1 MELLWQSGGRPWE
14 FLGGERERE
23 KRCLFCCTEKK
34 ILSHSFNTSIR
45 HRSFTHRHFTTQ
57 SPTSTGRVL
66 FVSDGVNQQ
75 LPEQGLQYFYSAK
88 IKKGGT
94 LGPATTLSPI
104 PSKSWDGEFRFCNGL
119 ILFPVYDQLH
129 ILCPDTG
136 EVSTLPEAP
145 QPLLYPG
152 QDEIYFERH
161 QFLGFDSLSNKH
173 KVLLVQ
179 KTLVNNTELD
189 CIFRIFTMGSGAW
202 REIAPDA
209 FQRNFISLIS
219 CTCINASFANG
230 AIHWIDD
237 MWEYYD
243 EGKDYWIF
251 EERWILSFD
260 MATEQFRMIRHPVDS
275 FHDSFRG
282 YLAEFGGRLAWIEDL
297 RVRKRHS
304 SRLLEEDYVFEDED
318 YDKLQCRVLEE
329 EDYNNH
335 KWVKET
341 ILFAFAWMVHHKFLA
356 FNNNTGEMLLKP
368 EPHSF
373 FWQKEVECLLF
384 YKSKTGIFRS
394 TNIDKEEDC
403 NLCVVDATLGFFCL
417 HLPKSE
423 DEEEVGLLG
432 NMDVPCEFCMQ

>member
-1 MELLWQSGGRPWE
+1 MSLLFGLR
-14 FLGGERERE
+14 RV
-23 KRCLFCCTEKK
+23 
-34 ILSHSFNTSIR
+34 LSHSFNTLIR
-45 HRSFTHRHFTTQ
+45 RRSFTHRHFTTQ

-66 FVSDGVNQQ
+66 FVSSGVNQ
-75 LPEQGLQYFYSAK
+75 LPERGLQYFYSAK
-88 IKKGGT
+88 IIKGGT
-94 LGPATTLSPI
+94 LGHATTLSPI
-104 PSKSWDGEFRFCNGL
+104 PFKSWDGGFQFCNGL
-119 ILFPVYDQLH
+119 ILFPVHSQGQLH

-145 QPLLYPG
+145 QPLLYHY
-152 QDEIYFERH
+152 QDEMDFECYH
-161 QFLGFDSLSNKH
+161 FQFLGFDSLSNKH

-179 KTLVNNTELD
+179 KPLVDNIELD
-189 CIFRIFTMGSGAW
+189 SIFWIFTLGSGAW

-209 FQRNFISLIS
+209 FRRNFISLIS
-219 CTCINASFANG
+219 SFANG
-230 AIHWIDD
+230 ALHWIDA

-243 EGKDYWIF
+243 EGKDCWIF

-297 RVRKRHS
+297 TVRKRHS
-304 SRLLEEDYVFEDED
+304 SRLLEGNYVFEDED
-318 YDKLQCRVLEE
+318 YDKLQCWVLEE

-341 ILFAFAWMVHHKFLA
+341 IRFPFAWMANHKFLA

-368 EPHSF
+368 VRPDSF
-373 FWQKEVECLLF
+373 FWQEQVECLLF
-384 YKSKTGIFRS
+384 YNTKTGIFRS

-403 NLCVVDATLGFFCL
+403 NLCVVDATLG
-417 HLPKSE
+417 
-423 DEEEVGLLG
+423 
-432 NMDVPCEFCMQ
+432 